1 MQTASV
7 WYPSPSRYQKSGLEN
22 IGNRWK
28 IFATKWQVHDS
39 AMLLPLWVHSP
50 SHNSGSSDKLR
61 SQVRGKI
68 TKVRSPKTWKNTKQ
82 NSQCTK
88 ELMGLWSPPGFH
100 HQQASENRMRGGKKT
115 GRRPLNYAGC
125 SSWKCIAATLCK
137 CPTHVQ
143 HFRRHSF
150 SPSVSLQQRS
160 TKFTQLPW
168 CIIYD
173 ASRNQLSSTTDVKSK
188 QAGRTHL
195 FFTRWHVSTTTG
207 EPSAGSTCASLVKG
221 LE

>member
-1 MQTASV
+1 MKKHETKLTMHQGVDGPMKSTWVS
-7 WYPSPSRYQKSGLEN
+7 SPTGK
-22 IGNRWK
+22 WK
-28 IFATKWQVHDS
+28 PDA
-39 AMLLPLWVHSP
+39 
-50 SHNSGSSDKLR
+50 
-61 SQVRGKI
+61 
-68 TKVRSPKTWKNTKQ
+68 
-82 NSQCTK
+82 
-88 ELMGLWSPPGFH
+88 
-100 HQQASENRMRGGKKT
+100 GGKKT

-173 ASRNQLSSTTDVKSK
+173 ASRNQLSSTSDVKSK